1 MRRLFARPWLLTV
14 LILVLAGLV
23 AARAVAG
30 GVDGVAVAFAVGLLV
45 FAGFTAIAAVV
56 RSRPDSGVDQHLA
69 DGGVAVFWRPGCT
82 FCLRLMWKLRS
93 HLGQVYWVNIWQDD
107 DAAARVRELNGGNET
122 VPTVLTSEEHYV
134 ATDRARALET
144 VRSHASRG

>member
-1 MRRLFARPWLLTV
+1 MRRLFAHAWLLTV
-14 LILVLAGLV
+14 LIVVLAGLV
-23 AARAVAG
+23 VARAFSG
-30 GVDGVAVAFAVGLLV
+30 EVDGVAVAFALGLV
-45 FAGFTAIAAVV
+45 IFAVFTAIAAVV
-56 RSRPDSGVDQHLA
+56 KSRPDAGVDQHVA

-122 VPTVLTSEEHYV
+122 VPTVLTAEEHYV
-134 ATDRARALET
+134 ALDRARALET
-144 VRSHASRG
+144 VRSHAPRG

>member
-1 MRRLFARPWLLTV
+1 MRRLFAQPWVLTL
-14 LILVLAGLV
+14 LILVLAALV
-23 AARAVAG
+23 AARALSG
-30 GVDGVAVAFAVGLLV
+30 PVDGVAVAFALGLAI
-45 FAGFTAIAAVV
+45 FSGFTAIAAVV
-56 RSRPDSGVDQHLA
+56 PSRPDAGVEQHVA

-93 HLGQVYWVNIWQDD
+93 HLKDVYWVNIWKDD